1 MPSTALVLNL
11 AELSLFDGT
20 QTKKCPSIINLIL
33 TFKSTIDQIKFKH
46 LQSLQLRLFVIFID
60 LQENNENLEM
70 VTKTIQDM
78 ADATPNPQALQFI
91 ISNDED
97 ILQMH
102 SALLLLEDRSSI
114 QITSISNKMLVF
126 MGRK

>member
-1 MPSTALVLNL
+1 MLNL

-102 SALLLLEDRSSI
+102 SALFLPEDHSSI
-114 QITSISNKMLVF
+114 QITSISNKMVVF